1 MPVSKKLVPLAVL
14 LTLTG
19 CQTTTPIAVTD
30 TACLAFEPITYSSK
44 DTTLTSQQVRQH
56 NAAFR
61 SLCGK

>member
-1 MPVSKKLVPLAVL
+1 VWKKLAPLAAL
-14 LTLTG
+14 LTLTA
-19 CQTTTPIAVTD
+19 CQTTTPTAVTD

-44 DTTLTSQQVRQH
+44 DTPLTYRQVRQH